1 MTDSTSILE
10 EFKQTTND
18 NRDLGNKFAQLYAYG
33 LTNGCNNG
41 K

>member
-1 MTDSTSILE
+1 MTNSTSLLE

-18 NRDLGNKFAQLYAYG
+18 NRDLDDKFAPLYANG
-33 LTNGCNNG
+33 LTLGCNNG